1 MPITAEQQ
9 VKQYRI
15 DRTKGRGGTFAI
27 TDEHGRVES
36 VIVTEEAMANQS
48 RQLLTPIVDG
58 LIYPGS
64 VGLVAA
70 PPKAGKSNLAFMLSH
85 ELAAGRDYLGYRVKE
100 KCCVLIAEFEEGD
113 SVMAA
118 RYQRFPDDDAFFEN
132 GELGIQY
139 TPAPFEFVE
148 DAAGA
153 ITVDKSK
160 GLGRQIYLWHDQ
172 ICQELFPERSS
183 VVFIDTMARALPTMG
198 GGKYTSDLNYI
209 GAVHA
214 LAEEL
219 GIAIVFIH
227 HTNKAEHA
235 DAADSISGTNGVAG
249 SCDWMMVV
257 FRDNDPETKQ
267 RLSTG
272 RLVCNSRYM
281 SEDEL
286 LRWVKLSDHGFWE
299 LDFERESAEEMK
311 RRVAR
316 EKEIPRCVR
325 KIRTLMNKNDKWAG
339 TATDLAKALND
350 DTAPQALTRKL
361 NASQEWLAEQ
371 GIHYWNDRI
380 NKRRLLHFEVVAA
393 PTEQVEII
401 PAEVDFSG
409 SIPNPYV
416 GKVRR
421 ETMDADMDNEN
432 GKVVTDEMIAEWE
445 GVLERDEWPNGWA
458 NVGEV
463 VEGKLPKGKVD
474 VPEDYIPAEFDGI
487 ENEPFPEWYNPADRT
502 VVMNITA
509 RVGEAEADDYM
520 DAIRILRDTCAT
532 QDEKVQARI
541 IVGRISRAMGDA
553 GMEVPTQ
560 ADAVAGNWPKSLIGH
575 IVNGEEV

>member
-15 DRTKGRGGTFAI
+15 DRTKGRGGSLAI
-27 TDEHGRVES
+27 TDERGRVES
-36 VIVTEEAMANQS
+36 VIITEEAMANQS

-85 ELAAGRDYLGYRVKE
+85 ELAVGRDYLGYRVKE

-153 ITVDKSK
+153 ITVDRSK

-172 ICQELFPERSS
+172 ICRGLYPDRAG

-214 LAEEL
+214 LAEDL

-227 HTNKAEHA
+227 HTNKADHA

-380 NKRRLLHFEVVAA
+380 NKRRLLHFEVVDA
-393 PTEQVEII
+393 PMDQVEIVDDEQRAV
-401 PAEVDFSG
+401 AEG
-409 SIPNPYV
+409 
-416 GKVRR
+416 
-421 ETMDADMDNEN
+421 T
-432 GKVVTDEMIAEWE
+432 
-445 GVLERDEWPNGWA
+445 
-458 NVGEV
+458 EV
-463 VEGKLPKGKVD
+463 E
-474 VPEDYIPAEFDGI
+474 VPEDYVPAEFDGI
-487 ENEPFPEWYNPADRT
+487 ENESFPEGYNPDERT

-509 RVGEAEADDYM
+509 RVGEADADEYIEA
-520 DAIRILRDTCAT
+520 IHTLRDSCAGPDAQFKAKMT
-532 QDEKVQARI
+532 
-541 IVGRISRAMGDA
+541 VGRVGRLLGEA
-553 GMEVPTQ
+553 GGEVPTPS
-560 ADAVAGNWPKSLIGH
+560 DAIAGRWPKSLIGH

>member
-15 DRTKGRGGTFAI
+15 DRTKGRGGSLAI

-36 VIVTEEAMANQS
+36 VIITEEAMANQS

-70 PPKAGKSNLAFMLSH
+70 PPKAGKSNLSFMLAH
-85 ELAAGRDYLGYRVKE
+85 ELATGRDYLGYRVKE

-172 ICQELFPERSS
+172 VCQGLFPDRAG

-198 GGKYTSDLNYI
+198 GGKYTADLNYI

-214 LAEEL
+214 LAEDL

-227 HTNKAEHA
+227 HTNKGEHA

-249 SCDWMMVV
+249 SCDWMMIV

-286 LRWVKLSDHGFWE
+286 LRWVKLSDSGFWE

-311 RRVAR
+311 KRVAR
-316 EKEIPRCVR
+316 EREIPRCVR
-325 KIRTLMNKNDKWAG
+325 KIRTLMSKNDKWAG

-393 PTEQVEII
+393 PVEQIEII
-401 PAEVDFSG
+401 EDEPAAVDFSD
-409 SIPNPYV
+409 SIPNPYI
-416 GKVRR
+416 GKVRCGTEQ
-421 ETMDADMDNEN
+421 ET
-432 GKVVTDEMIAEWE
+432 
-445 GVLERDEWPNGWA
+445 
-458 NVGEV
+458 
-463 VEGKLPKGKVD
+463 
-474 VPEDYIPAEFDGI
+474 VPEDYIPAEFEGV
-487 ENEPFPEWYNPADRT
+487 ENEPFPEWYNPNDRT

-520 DAIRILRDTCAT
+520 DAVRILRDTCAT

-541 IVGRISRAMGDA
+541 LVARISKLMGEA

-560 ADAVAGNWPKSLIGH
+560 ADAIAGRWPKSLTGH

>member
-15 DRTKGRGGTFAI
+15 DRTKGRGGSLAI

-36 VIVTEEAMANQS
+36 VIITEEAMANQS

-70 PPKAGKSNLAFMLSH
+70 PPKAGKSNLSFMLAH
-85 ELAAGRDYLGYRVKE
+85 ELATGRDYLGYRVKE

-172 ICQELFPERSS
+172 VCQGLFPDRAG

-198 GGKYTSDLNYI
+198 GGKYTADLNYI

-214 LAEEL
+214 LAEDL

-227 HTNKAEHA
+227 HTNKGEHA

-249 SCDWMMVV
+249 SCDWMMIV

-286 LRWVKLSDHGFWE
+286 LRWVKLSDSGFWE

-311 RRVAR
+311 KRVAR
-316 EKEIPRCVR
+316 EREIPRCVR
-325 KIRTLMNKNDKWAG
+325 KIRTLMSKNDKWAG

-393 PTEQVEII
+393 PVEQIEII
-401 PAEVDFSG
+401 EDEPAEVDFSD
-409 SIPNPYV
+409 SIPNPYID
-416 GKVRR
+416 KMRC
-421 ETMDADMDNEN
+421 ETI
-432 GKVVTDEMIAEWE
+432 GT
-445 GVLERDEWPNGWA
+445 
-458 NVGEV
+458 
-463 VEGKLPKGKVD
+463 
-474 VPEDYIPAEFDGI
+474 VPEDYVPAEFDGI
-487 ENEPFPEWYNPADRT
+487 ENEPFPENYNPDERT
-502 VVMNITA
+502 VVMNISA
-509 RVGEAEADDYM
+509 RVGDAEADEYIE
-520 DAIRILRDTCAT
+520 AIHTLRDSCAGPDAQFKAKMT
-532 QDEKVQARI
+532 
-541 IVGRISRAMGDA
+541 VGRVGRLLGEA
-553 GMEVPTQ
+553 GGEVPTPS
-560 ADAVAGNWPKSLIGH
+560 DAIAGRWPKSLVGH

>member
-15 DRTKGRGGTFAI
+15 DRTKGRGGSLAI
-27 TDEHGRVES
+27 TDENGHVES

-85 ELAAGRDYLGYRVKE
+85 ELATGRDYLGYRVKE
-100 KCCVLIAEFEEGD
+100 KCCVLLAEFEEGD

-160 GLGRQIYLWHDQ
+160 GLGRQIYLWHNQ
-172 ICQELFPERSS
+172 ICQGLFPGRAG
-183 VVFIDTMARALPTMG
+183 VVFIDTMARALPVMG

-235 DAADSISGTNGVAG
+235 DSADAISGTNGVAG

-257 FRDNDPETKQ
+257 YRDNDPETKQ

-316 EKEIPRCVR
+316 EKEVPRCVR

-350 DTAPQALTRKL
+350 GTAPQALTRKL

-401 PAEVDFSG
+401 EDEPAEVDFSD
-409 SIPNPYV
+409 SIPNPYI
-416 GKVRR
+416 GKVRH
-421 ETMDADMDNEN
+421 
-432 GKVVTDEMIAEWE
+432 
-445 GVLERDEWPNGWA
+445 
-458 NVGEV
+458 EV
-463 VEGKLPKGKVD
+463 MEPDGQEPAA
-474 VPEDYIPAEFDGI
+474 EDYIPAEFEGI

-509 RVGEAEADDYM
+509 RVGEAEADEYI
-520 DAIRILRDTCAT
+520 DAVRVLRDTCAT
-532 QDEKVQARI
+532 LDEKVQARI
-541 IVGRISRAMGDA
+541 LIARISKLMGEA

-575 IVNGEEV
+575 IVNGEEA

>member
-15 DRTKGRGGTFAI
+15 DRTKGRGGSLAI
-27 TDEHGRVES
+27 TDDYGRVES
-36 VIVTEEAMANQS
+36 VIITEEAMANQS

-85 ELAAGRDYLGYRVKE
+85 ELAVGRDYLGYRVKE

-172 ICQELFPERSS
+172 VCQGLFPDRAG

-214 LAEEL
+214 LAEDL

-227 HTNKAEHA
+227 HTNKADHA

-249 SCDWMMVV
+249 SCDWMMIV

-325 KIRTLMNKNDKWAG
+325 KIRTLMSKNDKWAG

-393 PTEQVEII
+393 PIDQVEII
-401 PAEVDFSG
+401 DDEPAEVDFSD

-416 GKVRR
+416 GNVQR
-421 ETMDADMDNEN
+421 ETMNTE
-432 GKVVTDEMIAEWE
+432 
-445 GVLERDEWPNGWA
+445 
-458 NVGEV
+458 
-463 VEGKLPKGKVD
+463 
-474 VPEDYIPAEFDGI
+474 PEDYVPAEFDGI
-487 ENEPFPEWYNPADRT
+487 ENEPFPENYDPDERA

-509 RVGEAEADDYM
+509 RVGEAEADEYIE
-520 DAIRILRDTCAT
+520 AIHTLRDSCAGPDAQFKAKMT
-532 QDEKVQARI
+532 
-541 IVGRISRAMGDA
+541 VGRVGRLLGEA
-553 GMEVPTQ
+553 GGEVPTPS
-560 ADAVAGNWPKSLIGH
+560 DAIAGRWPKSLIGH
-575 IVNGEEV
+575 VVNGEEV

>member
-15 DRTKGRGGTFAI
+15 DRTKGRGGSLAI
-27 TDEHGRVES
+27 TDEQGRIES
-36 VIVTEEAMANQS
+36 VIITEEAMANQS

-85 ELAAGRDYLGYRVKE
+85 ELAVGRDYLGYRVKE

-172 ICQELFPERSS
+172 VCQGLFPDRAG

-249 SCDWMMVV
+249 SCDWMMIV

-311 RRVAR
+311 KRVAR
-316 EKEIPRCVR
+316 EREVPRCVR

-380 NKRRLLHFEVVAA
+380 NKRRLLHFEVIDA
-393 PTEQVEII
+393 PIDQVEII
-401 PAEVDFSG
+401 DDEPAEVDFSA
-409 SIPNPYV
+409 SVPNPYI

-421 ETMDADMDNEN
+421 ETMEL
-432 GKVVTDEMIAEWE
+432 DEQES
-445 GVLERDEWPNGWA
+445 
-458 NVGEV
+458 
-463 VEGKLPKGKVD
+463 
-474 VPEDYIPAEFDGI
+474 VPEDYVPAEFDGI
-487 ENEPFPEWYNPADRT
+487 EDEPFPEGYDPDERC

-509 RVGEAEADDYM
+509 RVGEAEADEY
-520 DAIRILRDTCAT
+520 AEALHTLRDTCAT
-532 QDEKVQARI
+532 LDDKVKAK
-541 IVGRISRAMGDA
+541 VTVSRVHTALGKA
-553 GMEVPTQ
+553 GCEVPTH
-560 ADAVAGNWPKSLIGH
+560 ADAVAGRWPKSLIGH

>member
-15 DRTKGRGGTFAI
+15 DRTKGRGGSLAI
-27 TDEHGRVES
+27 TDENGHVES

-85 ELAAGRDYLGYRVKE
+85 ELATGRDYLGYRVKE
-100 KCCVLIAEFEEGD
+100 KCCVLLAEFEEGD

-160 GLGRQIYLWHDQ
+160 GLGRQIYLWHNQ
-172 ICQELFPERSS
+172 ICQGLFPGRAG
-183 VVFIDTMARALPTMG
+183 VVFIDTMARALPVMG

-235 DAADSISGTNGVAG
+235 DSADAISGTNGVAG

-257 FRDNDPETKQ
+257 YRDNDPETKR

-316 EKEIPRCVR
+316 EKEVPRCVR

-350 DTAPQALTRKL
+350 GTAPQALTRKL

-401 PAEVDFSG
+401 EDEPAEVDFSD
-409 SIPNPYV
+409 SIPNPYI
-416 GKVRR
+416 GKVRH
-421 ETMDADMDNEN
+421 EVMEP
-432 GKVVTDEMIAEWE
+432 DEQEPA
-445 GVLERDEWPNGWA
+445 A
-458 NVGEV
+458 
-463 VEGKLPKGKVD
+463 
-474 VPEDYIPAEFDGI
+474 EDYIPAEFEGI

-509 RVGEAEADDYM
+509 RVGEAEADEYI
-520 DAIRILRDTCAT
+520 DAVRVLRDTCAT
-532 QDEKVQARI
+532 LDEKVQARI
-541 IVGRISRAMGDA
+541 LIARISKLMGEA

-575 IVNGEEV
+575 IVNGEEA

>member
-15 DRTKGRGGTFAI
+15 DRTKGRGGSLPI
-27 TDEHGRVES
+27 TDENGHVES

-172 ICQELFPERSS
+172 ICQGLFPERSG

-235 DAADSISGTNGVAG
+235 DSADAISGTNGVAG

-257 FRDNDPETKQ
+257 YRDNDPETKQ

-286 LRWVKLSDHGFWE
+286 LRWVKLSDRGFWE

-380 NKRRLLHFEVVAA
+380 NKRRLLHFEVIDA
-393 PTEQVEII
+393 PIDQVEII
-401 PAEVDFSG
+401 DDEPTEVDFSD
-409 SIPNPYV
+409 SVPNPYI
-416 GKVRR
+416 GKVRH
-421 ETMDADMDNEN
+421 ETMEP
-432 GKVVTDEMIAEWE
+432 DEQES
-445 GVLERDEWPNGWA
+445 
-458 NVGEV
+458 V
-463 VEGKLPKGKVD
+463 VEDDAPAVI
-474 VPEDYIPAEFDGI
+474 EDIDLESL
-487 ENEPFPEWYNPADRT
+487 PEWYNPDDRC

-509 RVGEAEADDYM
+509 RVGDVEADEYM
-520 DAIRILRDTCAT
+520 DAVRILRDTCAD
-532 QDEKVQARI
+532 QDERVQARI
-541 IVGRISRAMGDA
+541 IIGRISKAMGEA

-575 IVNGEEV
+575 VVNGEEV

>member
-15 DRTKGRGGTFAI
+15 DRTKGRGGTLAI

-172 ICQELFPERSS
+172 ICQGLFPERSG

-249 SCDWMMVV
+249 SCDWMMIV

-380 NKRRLLHFEVVAA
+380 NKRRLLHFEVVSA
-393 PTEQVEII
+393 PTEQVEIVDDE
-401 PAEVDFSG
+401 PAEVDFSD

-416 GKVRR
+416 GKVCH
-421 ETMDADMDNEN
+421 ETLD
-432 GKVVTDEMIAEWE
+432 T
-445 GVLERDEWPNGWA
+445 
-458 NVGEV
+458 EV
-463 VEGKLPKGKVD
+463 E
-474 VPEDYIPAEFDGI
+474 VPEDYVPVEYSVI
-487 ENEPFPEWYNPADRT
+487 EDELFPENYDPDERT
-502 VVMNITA
+502 VVMNISA
-509 RVGEAEADDYM
+509 RVGEAEADEYIE
-520 DAIRILRDTCAT
+520 AIHTLRDSCAGPDAQFKAKMT
-532 QDEKVQARI
+532 
-541 IVGRISRAMGDA
+541 VGRVGRLLGEA
-553 GMEVPTQ
+553 GGEVPTPS
-560 ADAVAGNWPKSLIGH
+560 DAIAGRWPKSLIGH

>member
-15 DRTKGRGGTFAI
+15 DRTKGRGGSLAI
-27 TDEHGRVES
+27 TDEYGRVES
-36 VIVTEEAMANQS
+36 VIITEEAMANQS

-85 ELAAGRDYLGYRVKE
+85 ELAVGRDYLGYRVKE

-172 ICQELFPERSS
+172 VCQGLFPDRAG

-249 SCDWMMVV
+249 SCDWMMIV

-401 PAEVDFSG
+401 DDEPAEVDFSD
-409 SIPNPYV
+409 SVPNPYV
-416 GKVRR
+416 
-421 ETMDADMDNEN
+421 
-432 GKVVTDEMIAEWE
+432 
-445 GVLERDEWPNGWA
+445 
-458 NVGEV
+458 
-463 VEGKLPKGKVD
+463 
-474 VPEDYIPAEFDGI
+474 PAEFDGI
-487 ENEPFPEWYNPADRT
+487 ENEPFPENYDPDERT

-509 RVGEAEADDYM
+509 RVGEAEADEY
-520 DAIRILRDTCAT
+520 AAALHTLRDTCAT
-532 QDEKVQARI
+532 LDDKVKAK
-541 IVGRISRAMGDA
+541 VTVSRVHTALGKA
-553 GMEVPTQ
+553 GCEVPTH
-560 ADAVAGNWPKSLIGH
+560 ADAVAGRWPKSLIGH

>member
-15 DRTKGRGGTFAI
+15 DRTKGRGGSLAI
-27 TDEHGRVES
+27 TDENGHVES

-85 ELAAGRDYLGYRVKE
+85 ELATGRDYLGYRVKE

-160 GLGRQIYLWHDQ
+160 GLGRQIYLWHNQ
-172 ICQELFPERSS
+172 VCQGLFPDRAG
-183 VVFIDTMARALPTMG
+183 VVFIDTMARALPVMG

-235 DAADSISGTNGVAG
+235 DSADAISGTNGVAG

-257 FRDNDPETKQ
+257 YRDNDPETKQ

-316 EKEIPRCVR
+316 EKEVPRCVR

-350 DTAPQALTRKL
+350 GTAPQALTRRL

-401 PAEVDFSG
+401 EDEPAEVDFSD
-409 SIPNPYV
+409 SIPNPYI
-416 GKVRR
+416 GKVRH
-421 ETMDADMDNEN
+421 EVMEP
-432 GKVVTDEMIAEWE
+432 DEQEPA
-445 GVLERDEWPNGWA
+445 A
-458 NVGEV
+458 
-463 VEGKLPKGKVD
+463 
-474 VPEDYIPAEFDGI
+474 EDYIPAEFEGI
-487 ENEPFPEWYNPADRT
+487 ENEPFSEWYNPADRT

-509 RVGEAEADDYM
+509 RVGEAEADEYI
-520 DAIRILRDTCAT
+520 DAVRVLRDTCAT
-532 QDEKVQARI
+532 LDEKVQARI
-541 IVGRISRAMGDA
+541 LIARISKLMGEA

-560 ADAVAGNWPKSLIGH
+560 ADAIAGRWPKSLIGR